1 MHFIMFLKLNYG
13 QAICPQTFRF
23 DYERSKKSFYLI
35 FSKIIRRSG
44 IIKNSTEQF
53 KGQGG
58 FPFASE
64 IKNP

>member
-1 MHFIMFLKLNYG
+1 M
-13 QAICPQTFRF
+13 
-23 DYERSKKSFYLI
+23 
-35 FSKIIRRSG
+35 RRVG